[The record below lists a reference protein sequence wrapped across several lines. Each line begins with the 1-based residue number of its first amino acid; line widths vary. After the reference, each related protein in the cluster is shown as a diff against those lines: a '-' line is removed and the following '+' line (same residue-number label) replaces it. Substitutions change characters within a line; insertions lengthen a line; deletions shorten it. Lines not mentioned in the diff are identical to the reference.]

1 MYEYWVETYIM
12 DHNLLGKTNFVKEN
26 KELQDYLNYKDSQGW
41 EVLSITNLNT
51 GGKEF
56 SFEIIYR
63 RPLKKQFSFDDIF
76 CYTFSIIMKIYI
88 IIFKKKKKSS

>member
-63 RPLKKQFSFDDIF
+63 RPLKK
-76 CYTFSIIMKIYI
+76 
-88 IIFKKKKKSS
+88 